1 MNKLDLCKRETK
13 VLMVGLDG
21 AGKTSILYKLHLG
34 ELVSSVPTIGFNIE
48 QVEYKKLTMQIWDV
62 GGQDRIRRL
71 WKHYYNGVNAI
82 IFVVDSADTH
92 RVKEAAMEL
101 NGILKDDE
109 LRGVP
114 VLVYA
119 NKQDIPGAMRLHKV
133 ADILDLNVQK
143 GREWHIQASSAAR
156 GEGLYEGLEWLNKTV
171 TNSRN

>member
-1 MNKLDLCKRETK
+1 
-13 VLMVGLDG
+13 
-21 AGKTSILYKLHLG
+21 
-34 ELVSSVPTIGFNIE
+34 
-48 QVEYKKLTMQIWDV
+48 MQIWDV